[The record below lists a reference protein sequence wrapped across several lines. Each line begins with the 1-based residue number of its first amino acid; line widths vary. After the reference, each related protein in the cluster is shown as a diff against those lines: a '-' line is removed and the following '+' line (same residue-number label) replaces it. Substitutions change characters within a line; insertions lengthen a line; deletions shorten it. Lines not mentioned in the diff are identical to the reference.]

1 MDSVLEGIKEIQS
14 ILDDAKES
22 IEGGLHLRLCT
33 ATLAA
38 YERAEAVKGAEEG
51 QSGAEEEEEELARLI
66 SGEEEESDEEED
78 EESERERTENDM
90 GVNELAELWEWQ
102 FDFGRPGAVIEL
114 DFLIEDI
121 TISYEAKRVCAAVR
135 VLNRALKGSKPD
147 DPADA
152 ERILEWKEE
161 LVAERVIRVC
171 SEILEGVDG
180 RGFENENHE
189 EHWLY
194 SIICDEILELFQR
207 LGEGDALF
215 RTKLRRNGALKG
227 VQDYHA
233 RGKGHFTEDVLH
245 MLQQR

>member
-1 MDSVLEGIKEIQS
+1 MDSVLGGIKEIQS

-22 IEGGLHLRLCT
+22 IEGGLHLRLCN

-38 YERAEAVKGAEEG
+38 YEFAEAVKAAEEG
-51 QSGAEEEEEELARLI
+51 QSDNEEE
-66 SGEEEESDEEED
+66 EEEESDEEP
-78 EESERERTENDM
+78 ERERTEDDM

-114 DFLIEDI
+114 DFPIEEI
-121 TISYEAKRVCAAVR
+121 KTSEEPKRVCAAVR

-147 DPADA
+147 DPEDA

-161 LVAERVIRVC
+161 LVAEGAIRVC
-171 SEILEGVDG
+171 SEILEGVDD
-180 RGFENENHE
+180 RGFENESHE

-227 VQDYHA
+227 VQNYHA
-233 RGKGHFTEDVLH
+233 KGRGHATEGVLN
-245 MLQQR
+245 MLRGR